1 MHDFDLIVFG
11 ATGYTGRLVVEALL
25 EFPEPGL
32 TVAMAGRN
40 MAKLE
45 SVRSEIAER
54 FPAAADLA
62 LVQADSH
69 DEASL
74 AAMVQRTR
82 VLCTTVGPYAALGDA
97 VLAAC
102 VEHGVDYCDLTG
114 EVHWMRKSIDA
125 HHEQAQSKGIRI
137 VHAAGFDSIPFD
149 IGVFAVQQ
157 AAVARWGVP
166 ATEVRTATGKMV
178 GGFSGGTV
186 ASMALLFDGIRT
198 DRSILR
204 LMGNPYALV
213 PGGTGPDKN
222 DSQAVRFSPD
232 HNTWTAPF
240 IMAGCNTRVVR
251 RSHALQ
257 GHPWGEDFS
266 YTEVMGTG
274 RGLKGW
280 LRAHSMRL
288 ALGALV
294 TTLAVRWLRS
304 LVVGRFLPS
313 PGDGPTEAARARGC
327 FTGHVVGRRGDDI
340 IRLDVSLTGDPG
352 YLATSRMLA
361 QTAVA
366 LAVDE
371 LPEIHGVLTPGALL
385 GPSLLRRLPT
395 VGIRF
400 DVRDEASRTIDS

>member
-32 TVAMAGRN
+32 KVAMAGRN
-40 MAKLE
+40 LVKLE
-45 SVRSEIAER
+45 SVRREIAKR
-54 FPAAADLA
+54 FPAASELA
-62 LVQADSH
+62 LIQADSH

-74 AAMVQRTR
+74 SAMVQRTR
-82 VLCTTVGPYAALGDA
+82 VLCTTVGPYAELGDSL
-97 VLAAC
+97 VKAC
-102 VEHGVDYCDLTG
+102 VEYGVDYCDLTG
-114 EVHWMRKSIDA
+114 EVYWMRKNIDA
-125 HHEQAQSKGIRI
+125 YHEEAKAKGLRI

-149 IGVFAVQQ
+149 IGVVALQQ
-157 AAVARWGVP
+157 AALTRWGAP

-186 ASMALLFDGIRT
+186 ASMALLFDSIRR

-222 DSQAVRFSPD
+222 DSQAVCFSPD

-257 GHPWGEDFS
+257 GYPWGEDFS

-280 LRAHSMRL
+280 LRAQSMRL
-288 ALGALV
+288 VLGALV
-294 TTLAVRWLRS
+294 TTLAIRWLRG
-304 LVVGRFLPS
+304 LVVGRVLPS
-313 PGDGPTEAARARGC
+313 PGDGPSEAARARGC
-327 FTGHVVGRRGDDI
+327 FNGHVVGRRGEDI
-340 IRLDVSLTGDPG
+340 IRLDVSLEGDPG

-371 LPEIHGVLTPGALL
+371 LPQIHGVLTPGAFM
-385 GPSLLRRLPT
+385 GTSLLRRLPT